1 MEIAA
6 KRFWF
11 GLTLTVVL
19 GVGFVGAAIYLPR
32 YPATQA
38 KPLAEEIARTA
49 FKDPKDALMLKQDLL
64 QYETDNQIKIWTA
77 LAQVLGALVIA
88 CGVYF
93 TWSNLLVAQ
102 RNLRATELKLDV
114 DRQGQITNRFTQA
127 VGQLG
132 AELKEGRPNLEVR
145 LGGIYALERIAKDS
159 PGDYWMVMEILTA
172 YVRENARWPQP
183 AASDSPLAPTAD
195 HEPVALPSQTTGTSV
210 QSISSVKPRVDIQA
224 ILTIIGRNTPP
235 AGHLP
240 DFKLDLRG
248 VDLRG
253 AELWN
258 SSLWN
263 IDFWGAHLEEARFW
277 GALLRD
283 IKLESAHLRR
293 ASFWN
298 ARLADV
304 DFKGSDL
311 REAVFE
317 GTDLRGTTNLIQ
329 EQIGDALGN
338 ADTKLPGDLTRPA
351 EWGNGCVQPRVNPR
365 REPHFPLCDD
375 G

>member
-1 MEIAA
+1 MELPA
-6 KRFWF
+6 KRFQF
-11 GLTLTVVL
+11 GLAIAVLL
-19 GVGFVGAAIYLPR
+19 GVAFVGAAIYLPR

-38 KPLAEEIARTA
+38 KPLASEIAATA
-49 FKDPKDALMLKQDLL
+49 FKDPKDALVLKKDLL
-64 QYETDNQIKIWTA
+64 QYQTDNQIKIWTA

-88 CGVYF
+88 GGVYF
-93 TWSNLLVAQ
+93 TWSNLQVAQ

-132 AELKEGRPNLEVR
+132 ADSKEGPNLEVR

-172 YVRENARWPQP
+172 YARENARWPQP
-183 AASDSPLAPTAD
+183 SSSRSSLAQTA
-195 HEPVALPSQTTGTSV
+195 EYAPATARTQTTGTSD
-210 QSISSVKPRVDIQA
+210 QSISSLKPRVDIQA
-224 ILTIIGRNTPP
+224 ILTILGRNSPP
-235 AGHLP
+235 AGTLP

-293 ASFWN
+293 TSFWN
-298 ARLADV
+298 ARLEDV
-304 DFKGSDL
+304 DLRGADL
-311 REAVFE
+311 KEAVFD
-317 GTDLRGTTNLIQ
+317 GTDLRGATNLTQ
-329 EQIGDALGN
+329 EQIVDALGN
-338 ADTKLPGDLTRPA
+338 ADTKLPVDVTPPA
-351 EWGNGCVQPRVNPR
+351 GW
-365 REPHFPLCDD
+365 REVPAQTNASLM
-375 G
+375 

>member
-1 MEIAA
+1 MELPA
-6 KRFWF
+6 KRFQF
-11 GLTLTVVL
+11 GLAIAALL
-19 GVGFVGAAIYLPR
+19 GVAFVGAAIYLPR

-38 KPLAEEIARTA
+38 KPLASEIAATA
-49 FKDPKDALMLKQDLL
+49 FKDPKDALVLKKDLL

-88 CGVYF
+88 GGVYF
-93 TWSNLLVAQ
+93 TWSNLQVAQ

-132 AELKEGRPNLEVR
+132 ADSKEGRPNLEVR

-183 AASDSPLAPTAD
+183 SSSRPSLAQTAVYA
-195 HEPVALPSQTTGTSV
+195 PATARAQTTGTSD
-210 QSISSVKPRVDIQA
+210 QSISSPKPRVDIQA
-224 ILTIIGRNTPP
+224 IMTILGRNLPP
-235 AGHLP
+235 ALTLP
-240 DFKLDLRG
+240 DFKLDLRE

-263 IDFWGAHLEEARFW
+263 IDFWGAHLESARFW
-277 GALLRD
+277 GALLRG
-283 IKLESAHLRR
+283 IKLESAHLMRT
-293 ASFWN
+293 SFWN
-298 ARLADV
+298 ARLEDV
-304 DFKGSDL
+304 DLRRADLKEAVFDGSDL
-311 REAVFE
+311 RGAI
-317 GTDLRGTTNLIQ
+317 NLTQ
-329 EQIGDALGN
+329 EQIVDALGN
-338 ADTKLPGDLTRPA
+338 ADTKLPVDVPRPA
-351 EWGNGCVQPRVNPR
+351 GW
-365 REPHFPLCDD
+365 REPPAQTNRSLM
-375 G
+375 